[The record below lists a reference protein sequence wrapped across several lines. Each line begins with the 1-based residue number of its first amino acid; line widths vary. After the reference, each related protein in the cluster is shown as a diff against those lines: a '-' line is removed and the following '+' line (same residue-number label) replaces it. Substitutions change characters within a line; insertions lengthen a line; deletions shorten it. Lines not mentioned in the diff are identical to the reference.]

1 MDDLVFTSARDLAA
15 LIRDRH
21 VSSVEVLDALLSQ
34 ISHRNGDVNAIVSL
48 DGERARQRAKAA
60 DDALTRG
67 ELWGPL
73 HGVPFTIKDALETAG
88 LRTTSG
94 FPPLSDHVPTA
105 DATVV
110 ARLKGAGGILLGKT
124 NLPTLAGGALSDNPL
139 FGRTNNPWNLDR
151 TPGGSSGGSS
161 AALAAGMTPLDIGSD
176 AAGSLRIPAHFC
188 GVYALKPTQNLVP
201 LTGHIPPPPPMKA
214 EQLLRYGPVLGPL
227 ARSID
232 DLTLALEIIAGPD
245 GADWAVPPV
254 TLTPAAQRP
263 LEQRRFLWSDAFGD
277 VPVTHDTSVALD
289 GLVSTLEQLG
299 CRLQQLAPQQVDMV
313 HAWETYGALWQ
324 AQIGVGQP
332 PDPDDPTLTGLHGD
346 DAFLRGMAQGVNATL
361 AYFGSLLERRDAL
374 IAAVEAALHGWDA
387 LLCPVVG
394 TPALA
399 HGPIGEPFLV
409 EQQEVPYWAG
419 LQAYCGP
426 FNLTGHPALVM
437 PLTLSGDGL
446 PIGVQLVGRRWGEME
461 LLAVAEQLVEVVGPF
476 RRPPGY

>member
-1 MDDLVFTSARDLAA
+1 MDGLVFTSATELAA
-15 LIRDRH
+15 MIRERRA
-21 VSSVEVLDALLSQ
+21 SSVEVLDALLAQ
-34 ISHRNGDVNAIVSL
+34 VARRNGEVNAIVTRDPDNARS
-48 DGERARQRAKAA
+48 RAQAA
-60 DDALTRG
+60 DNALARG

-73 HGVPFTIKDALETAG
+73 HGVPFTIKDALATAG

-110 ARLKGAGGILLGKT
+110 ARLRGAGGILLGKT
-124 NLPTLAGGALSDNPL
+124 NLPPLAGGALSDNPL

-151 TPGGSSGGSS
+151 TPGGSSGGAS

-188 GVYALKPTQNLVP
+188 GVYALKPTQNRVP

-214 EQLLRYGPVLGPL
+214 AQLLRYGPVLGPL

-232 DLTLALEIIAGPD
+232 DLSLALGIIAGPD
-245 GADWAVPPV
+245 GSDWAVPPV
-254 TLTPAAQRP
+254 PLAPAEQRP

-277 VPVTHDTSVALD
+277 MPITHDTSAALND
-289 GLVSTLEQLG
+289 LVSTLGQLG
-299 CRLQQLAPQQVDMV
+299 CRLQQLAPEQVDMV
-313 HAWETYGALWQ
+313 QAWETYGALWQ
-324 AQIGVGQP
+324 AQMGAGQP
-332 PDPDDPTLTGLHGD
+332 ADPDDPTLAALHGD

-361 AYFGSLLERRDAL
+361 GYFGALLERRDAL
-374 IAAVEAALHGWDA
+374 IADVEAALQGWDA

-399 HGPIGEPFLV
+399 HVPIGEPFLV
-409 EQQEVPYWAG
+409 EQQQVPYWAG

-437 PLTLSGDGL
+437 PLTVSGDGL
-446 PIGVQLVGRRWGEME
+446 PIGLQLVGRRWGEME
-461 LLAVAEQLVEVVGPF
+461 LLAVAEQLVDVVGPF